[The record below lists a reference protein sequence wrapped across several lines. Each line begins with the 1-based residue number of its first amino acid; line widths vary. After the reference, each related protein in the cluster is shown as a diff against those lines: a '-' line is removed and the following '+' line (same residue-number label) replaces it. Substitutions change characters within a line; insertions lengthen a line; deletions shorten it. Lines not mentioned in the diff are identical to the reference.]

1 VASVVAAIARESTLA
16 WYRQVLGADLGSPA
30 DVKRDIGNAGV
41 LKGGRV
47 AFNAAGNRYRIVAWI
62 NYPYRIVYVRVIG
75 THR

>member
-1 VASVVAAIARESTLA
+1 LA
-16 WYRQVLGADLGSPA
+16 WYRQVLGADWGSPA

>member
-1 VASVVAAIARESTLA
+1 MASVVAAIARESTLA